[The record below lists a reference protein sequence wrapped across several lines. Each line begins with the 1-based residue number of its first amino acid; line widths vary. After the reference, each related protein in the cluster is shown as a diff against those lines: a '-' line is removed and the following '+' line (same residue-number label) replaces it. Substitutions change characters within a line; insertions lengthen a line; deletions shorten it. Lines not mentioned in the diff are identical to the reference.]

1 VVRRVGSSKPLE
13 AIEKQSD
20 LEHLFRDAAEDLAR
34 YFTRRHGN
42 ADTSRDLV
50 QETFM
55 EMAKGLDQGRQ
66 PRSPRGYLFGIARRV
81 SQAAWRGRERERA
94 YVDEERSP
102 ESAAAPAR
110 DERVEAA
117 YEAIAA
123 LSPVHREILDH
134 RFIQDLSYAEIAE
147 ALNLPVGTVRSRL
160 HHAVAAVRQRLADDD
175 SAALSPPDPS

>member
-1 VVRRVGSSKPLE
+1 ME
-13 AIEKQSD
+13 AIEKQPD
-20 LEHLFRDAAEDLAR
+20 LDHLFREAAEDLAR

-42 ADTSRDLV
+42 PDASRDLV
-50 QETFM
+50 QETFV
-55 EMAKGLDQGRQ
+55 ELARGLDQGRQ
-66 PRSPRGYLFGIARRV
+66 PRSLRAYLFGIARRV

-94 YVDEERSP
+94 LVDDAKSP
-102 ESAAAPAR
+102 EAVAAPGR

-147 ALNLPVGTVRSRL
+147 ALNLPIGTVRSRL

-175 SAALSPPDPS
+175 SAAFPPTDPT